1 MYHDLHVLVGVVV
14 DGGDGGTEPE
24 KHYKLIQ
31 GPTIWL
37 SDLLLQFIQLL
48 L

>member
-14 DGGDGGTEPE
+14 DGGDGGTAE